1 MTCPECGTVNLRP
14 STMTITFVFDGQPAV
29 RREYHCW
36 DCDHAFTTVE
46 VVAEDVEEMRRQRFR
61 AMVDRT
67 MADAKLAI
75 SGVLA

>member
-1 MTCPECGTVNLRP
+1 MTCPKCRTVHLRP
-14 STMTITFVFDGQPAV
+14 RATVITFVFDGQPAV

-61 AMVDRT
+61 ALVDRIT
-67 MADAKLAI
+67 TDAKLAML
-75 SGVLA
+75 GVLA